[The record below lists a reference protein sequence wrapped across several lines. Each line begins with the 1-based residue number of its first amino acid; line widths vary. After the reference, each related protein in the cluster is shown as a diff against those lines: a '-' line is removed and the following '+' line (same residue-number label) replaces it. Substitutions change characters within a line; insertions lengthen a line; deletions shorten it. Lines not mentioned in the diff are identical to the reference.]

1 LMGDVAMGCV
11 IVDFPRSDRCD
22 PSAWDCV
29 IEAAGAARAHAG
41 KPLAL
46 LSTLLETL
54 PEPVIARCLAAG
66 LIPLI
71 GLDEGLTAITLA
83 ARLGRRHEM
92 PDPILPP
99 GAPIDLHTLSEAE
112 AKQALAAFGL
122 CVPASRPADSPQEA
136 ARAAEM
142 IGFPVVLKGQGV
154 AHKSEAGLVALNLT
168 DAASVANAAAR
179 MDSSDFLIEAMING
193 GLVELLVG
201 VLRDPAH
208 GFVLTLAAGGVLTE
222 VMADS
227 QSLLLHIAPLLAG
240 YRGKPGVDLVAIA
253 QAVMAVQAYVIANAA
268 RLDEIEINPLIC
280 GETFAIAA
288 DALIRIGEDE

>member
-1 LMGDVAMGCV
+1 
-11 IVDFPRSDRCD
+11 
-22 PSAWDCV
+22 V

-227 QSLLLHIAPLLAG
+227 QSLLLPLQETDVLDALKRLRIAPLLAG